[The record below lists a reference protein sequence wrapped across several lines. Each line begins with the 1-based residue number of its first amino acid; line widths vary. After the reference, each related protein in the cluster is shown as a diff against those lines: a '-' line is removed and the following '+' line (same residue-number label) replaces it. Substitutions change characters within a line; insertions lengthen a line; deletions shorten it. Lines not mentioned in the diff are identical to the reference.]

1 MDKDIERLF
10 DGYRP
15 PLSDSSVFMERLS
28 RNLDMIEEIRRQ
40 NASERVR
47 GRAAL
52 AIAVVAGFIA
62 GVLFSFM
69 LPYIG
74 AVANMICSN
83 LPGDAA
89 VMALENYAPVFG
101 WLLVGA
107 TSVIISLNAYD
118 LTLMLMKSR
127 CK

>member
-15 PLSDSSVFMERLS
+15 QLSDSSVFMERLG

-52 AIAVVAGFIA
+52 AIAAVAGFIA

-74 AVANMICSN
+74 AVANMICNN
-83 LPGDAA
+83 LPG
-89 VMALENYAPVFG
+89 
-101 WLLVGA
+101 
-107 TSVIISLNAYD
+107 T
-118 LTLMLMKSR
+118 R
-127 CK
+127 R